1 MKSAMRFSA
10 ILQLREWE
18 RDEAAM
24 SLANLDA
31 AAKEIEH
38 QHQAIRLQRK
48 SHREARQRKTPE
60 SRSGVISAHELKSI
74 ADYDRALQHAES
86 QCLKKREELQIEVQ
100 QAHQRLT
107 TAQLEFVRIEKLQQ
121 LELSRQQT
129 KIRQQE
135 QREADELITLR
146 YETA

>member
-10 ILQLREWE
+10 ILQLRKWE

-24 SLANLDA
+24 SLADLDA
-31 AAKEIEH
+31 AAREIEH
-38 QHQAIRLQRK
+38 QQQAITMQRK
-48 SHREARQRKTPE
+48 SYREARQRGT
-60 SRSGVISAHELKSI
+60 SGFRSGVISAHELKSI
-74 ADYDRALQHAES
+74 ADYDQALQHAES
-86 QCLKKREELQIEVQ
+86 QLLEQRDELQAQVQ

-107 TAQLEFVRIEKLQQ
+107 AAQLEFVRIEKLHL
-121 LELSRQQT
+121 LERSRQQC
-129 KIRQQE
+129 KIHRQE